1 MTGDRGA
8 RAVQAR
14 VWREAAV
21 GIAVPLLA
29 ALAFTGCG
37 RKGPPLPPLVKLPVA
52 PGDFV
57 AARRSSSVDIQFVV
71 PAANTDGTRPANLV
85 RVDVYGITTPP
96 EVSDADILRRG
107 TRIGSVAVKAPRD
120 PEETI
125 DPDEPDADL
134 VPPEGPGFDQGAIAA
149 LREQLSPGGDS
160 GGARAYVGVGVD
172 RRGRRGPPSRRAAVP
187 LAEPPPAPSA
197 PEVTYDEKG
206 FLISWPTDA
215 AAGEDEGR
223 ALVLYDATKGERR
236 LGGGPIQES
245 SFVDTPIEWDT
256 ERCYVLRRV
265 QATDGLSIES
275 EASSPTCVTARD
287 TFPPSPPAGLQSVAS
302 EGAVSLIWDA
312 NSEPDLAGYLV
323 LRAVAPSETPTLITP
338 TPIERPNFRDT
349 LETGARASYVVQAVD
364 KAGNISPSSQARV
377 ETAR

>member
-1 MTGDRGA
+1 MTAYGGTRAVGPREWRGA
-8 RAVQAR
+8 
-14 VWREAAV
+14 AA

-29 ALAFTGCG
+29 ALTFAGCG

-52 PGDFV
+52 PGEFV
-57 AARRSSSVDIQFVV
+57 AERRSSSVDIRFVV
-71 PAANTDGTRPANLV
+71 PATNTDGTRPANLV

-96 EVSDADILRRG
+96 EVSDVDILRRG

-134 VPPEGPGFDQGAIAA
+134 VPPEGPGLDQGAAA
-149 LREQLSPGGDS
+149 SIREELAAGADL

-187 LAEPPPAPSA
+187 LAAPPPAPPA
-197 PEVTYDEKG
+197 PVVTYDEKG
-206 FLISWPTDA
+206 FLISWPTDE
-215 AAGEDEGR
+215 GSDETMGR

-236 LGGGPIQES
+236 LGGGPIQQS
-245 SFVDTPIEWDT
+245 SFVDSPIEWDT
-256 ERCYVLRRV
+256 ERCYLLRRV
-265 QATDGLSIES
+265 QTTDGLSVES
-275 EASSPTCVTARD
+275 EASPPTCVTPQD
-287 TFPPSPPAGLQSVAS
+287 TFPPSPPSGLQSVAS
-302 EGAVSLIWDA
+302 EDAVSLIWDA
-312 NSEPDLAGYLV
+312 NTEPDLAGYLV
-323 LRAVAPSETPTLITP
+323 LRAIAPSEIPTLVTP
-338 TPIERPNFRDT
+338 TPIEQPNFRDI

-364 KAGNISPSSQARV
+364 KAGNVSRSSEARV